1 MAATKVE
8 ILRNDNYLLKWECL
22 EQAAEPWGNG
32 SLLDSLDPVDEHI
45 EEFLL
50 HLEDNLIS

>member
-50 HLEDNLIS
+50 HLEDSLIS